1 MNYLNTYL
9 YFSVILMAV
18 GIYGLLSKRNWA
30 KILISLEII
39 VLSAMV
45 LLGILL
51 FSSSYLGIVVGQT
64 FIVLL
69 VFLDSSITGILLAC
83 IMLIYRKFKVK
94 SPDEMSKLKG

>member
-1 MNYLNTYL
+1 MNYLDVYL
-9 YFSVILMAV
+9 YFSVMLMAV

-83 IMLIYRKFKVK
+83 IMLIYRRFKVK
-94 SPDEMSKLKG
+94 SPDEMNKLKG